1 MECQVLEN
9 LDVILHTES
18 ISLAVIMTV
27 AQRGILCLVETGNIV
42 FELLRSAIYVQG
54 IVLQAGT
61 ASEER
66 FHSVVVLI
74 MSGIS
79 QVAFRTALHDI
90 AVLSDKVEFSL

>member
-42 FELLRSAIYVQG
+42 FELLRSAIYVQ
-54 IVLQAGT
+54 
-61 ASEER
+61 
-66 FHSVVVLI
+66 
-74 MSGIS
+74 
-79 QVAFRTALHDI
+79 
-90 AVLSDKVEFSL
+90 